1 MRNLK
6 ILFGIFALS
15 IFAIIITGIALSYFG
30 VEHGPLL
37 IKIGSIFV
45 AVNIILYLLFLIFS
59 VIRNFINLYIEK
71 RQKIIGSKFRTKLV
85 FAFVGLTLIPSI
97 LLFILSNQLI
107 NNSIDKWFSL
117 EVQRP
122 IDDSMNI
129 AKTFYSEK
137 IKNIKEYA
145 DFLASNAGIIDINKT
160 IKNKEGDFKIHFSKN
175 PEESEFIR
183 NVFSG
188 TAETEIVSTKEG
200 DIIRTASPVKEG
212 NRISG
217 VIVAETIIP
226 KETVGKLETIKKA
239 YNEYHQIETQQN
251 PIKFLYF
258 FVLTIATL
266 LIIFLALWI
275 ALRIARGITIPIR
288 SLAEATNAIAQG
300 NLDFR
305 INLKREDEIGLLI
318 NSFNK
323 MVSELKEGKFT
334 LEKAYTEMEAIL
346 ENINTGVILLERSG
360 RIATLNNAAC
370 SMLNLSRDN
379 IIGKSHREI
388 LGKIKS
394 DDLNS
399 MLKKLEE
406 EKDFK
411 FTEGEIHAYI
421 DSKPVN
427 LRVYITVLKNSKGNF
442 IGILVVFDDLT
453 EIINAQRAIAW
464 QEVAKR
470 IAHEIKNPLTPIQL
484 STERLLKKWD
494 EKADDFGE
502 VLKRST
508 KTIVNE
514 VNSLRNLVNEFS
526 RFGKMPKINL
536 QTTNI
541 KSIIEEILNL
551 YNDVKEATII
561 TSLQDTPEIE
571 ADQEQLKR
579 AIINLIDNAIQ
590 AKTERI
596 WLNTSYDPFLE
607 VARIEVADEGIGIKE
622 EEKDKLFL
630 PYFSTKKDGTGLGLA
645 IVSTIISK
653 HRGYIRVKNN
663 EPKGTRFIIELPVTQ
678 K

>member
-45 AVNIILYLLFLIFS
+45 TVNIILYLLFLIFS

-160 IKNKEGDFKIHFSKN
+160 IKNKERDFKIHFSKN

-188 TAETEIVSTKEG
+188 TADTEIVSTKEG
-200 DIIRTASPVKEG
+200 DIVRAASQVKEG

-217 VIVAETIIP
+217 VIVVETIIP

-258 FVLTIATL
+258 FVLIIATL

-288 SLAEATNAIAQG
+288 SLVEATNVIAQG

-370 SMLNLSRDN
+370 SMLNFNRDK

-388 LGKIKS
+388 LEKIKS

-663 EPKGTRFIIELPVTQ
+663 EPKGTRFIIELPVRQ